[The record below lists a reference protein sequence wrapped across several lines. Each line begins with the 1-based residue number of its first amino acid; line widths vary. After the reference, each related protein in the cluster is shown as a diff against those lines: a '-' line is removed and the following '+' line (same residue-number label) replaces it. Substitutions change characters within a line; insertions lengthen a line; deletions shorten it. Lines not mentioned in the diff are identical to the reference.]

1 MKNYL
6 TLIVALGLSLSLS
19 AQTFETVNR
28 VTAWPQSL
36 RERLDYLMA
45 SDVLQTSQ
53 VGVMVYDLT
62 ADAPVYTLNHRQTLR
77 PASTMKL
84 LTAITA
90 IDLLGGDYQLKT
102 SLYYDGSIVRG
113 CLRGNLYCVG
123 GMDPMFDRTDMTAFV
138 NRLRHLGVDTI
149 RGRIL
154 ADMSFKDNDRL
165 GEGWCWDDDNPV
177 LTPLLYDRKDN
188 FTEALAKELRR
199 DGVII
204 LEPLVAQSSSRRQK
218 TLVAIRSHSLGEV
231 LIPMMKESDNLF
243 AESVFYQIDAATG
256 GQPATGRQAASKV
269 RRMIQKV
276 GLQPGDYKVADG
288 SGLSLYNYVS
298 AELEVQLLRYAWFN
312 RSVYALLLPSLP
324 VAGVDGTLK
333 NRMTKGAA
341 AGNVY
346 AKTGTLTGISSL
358 AGYCVA
364 PNGHAL
370 AFCIINQGILR
381 IADGR
386 SLQDAVCQVLCEQE

>member
-1 MKNYL
+1 LGNV
-6 TLIVALGLSLSLS
+6 VAQEVDSLVL
-19 AQTFETVNR
+19 
-28 VTAWPQSL
+28 
-36 RERLDYLMA
+36 RLDSVIGEAKILR
-45 SDVLQTSQ
+45 TSQ
-53 VGVMVYDLT
+53 MGLMVYDLD
-62 ADAPVYTLNHRQTLR
+62 ADSVVYQRDALQTLR

-90 IDLLGGDYQLKT
+90 LDRLGAEYEFTTRLMKTDSCDYYL
-102 SLYYDGSIVRG
+102 IG
-113 CLRGNLYCVG
+113 C
-123 GMDPMFDRTDMTAFV
+123 MDPLIGTEELNQIADSIKAQ
-138 NRLRHLGVDTI
+138 GIDTI
-149 RGRIL
+149 HGSL
-154 ADMSFKDNDRL
+154 FADRSMKDADL
-165 GEGWCWDDDNPV
+165 YGEGWCWDDDNPV
-177 LTPLLYDRKDN
+177 LTPLLYDRKDH

-199 DGVII
+199 AGVV
-204 LEPLVAQSSSRRQK
+204 LADRNVPSSSSRRQK
-218 TLVAIRSHSLGEV
+218 TFITSRSHSLGEV

-243 AESVFYQIDAATG
+243 AESVFYQMDAGTG

-269 RRMIQKV
+269 RKMIQKV

-298 AELEVQLLRYAWFN
+298 AELEVYFLRYAWFN
-312 RSVYALLLPSLP
+312 RSVYAVLMPSLP

-333 NRMTKGAA
+333 NRMTQGLAA
-341 AGNVY
+341 RNVY

-370 AFCIINQGILR
+370 AFCIINQGVMR

-386 SLQDAVCQVLCEQE
+386 AFQDAVCQALCEQE